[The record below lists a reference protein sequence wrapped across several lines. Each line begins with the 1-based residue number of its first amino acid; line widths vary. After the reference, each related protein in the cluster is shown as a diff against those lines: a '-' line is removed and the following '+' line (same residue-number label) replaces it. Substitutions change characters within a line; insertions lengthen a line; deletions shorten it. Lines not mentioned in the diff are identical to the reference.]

1 MKFSELWLRSY
12 VNPPLDSA
20 ALSHLLTMAGLE
32 VEAME
37 PVAADF
43 SGIVV
48 GHVLSVAPHPDADRL
63 RVCVVDAGTGADVQI
78 VCGAANVSAGIRVP
92 CAKVGAKLP
101 GFDIKKARLRGVES
115 WGMLCSARELGLVA
129 EADGLLLL
137 PAVAPVG
144 QDIRDYLRLDDHIF
158 TLKLTPNR
166 SDCLSVSGIA
176 REVAV
181 LTGSVFSAPQVQAA
195 VVSALEIPP
204 IRVNAPVACPRYC
217 GQVIS
222 GLNTAAVTPDWMVE
236 RLARSGVRSLGAIVD
251 ITNYV
256 MLETGQPLHAFDM
269 RKITGGIDVRMAH
282 ANEPLVLLNGQS
294 VKLDSD
300 MLVIADQTG
309 VLALAGIMGG
319 AASAV
324 SPDTTGIFL
333 ESAFFHP
340 DYIVGRARRLG
351 LTTDA
356 AHRFERGVDFAAT
369 QYALARAVQLL
380 LEICGGSASALAEM
394 VHELPL
400 RPAIKLRPARVS
412 KVLGVDFNHAQVAA
426 SLQRLQFEFSVE
438 GEEFWVKPPSY
449 RFDLTIE
456 PDLIEE
462 LARLYGYDNIPAV
475 APVAELTMLSRP
487 ERQRSVDRLRDIL
500 IVRDYQEVITYS
512 FVDAAWEAAL
522 VPETQPILL
531 KNPIASQ
538 MNAMRSTMWGGLIDV
553 LKTNLNRRQ
562 TRVRLMEVGHCYA
575 RAENGNGYV
584 QPLRMGGLVFGDAA
598 PEQWGTPARIVDFY
612 DVKADLEA
620 LCWPQVLTFIAA
632 THPAMHPGQSAA
644 VWLGDIRVGWLGVLH
659 PALVQQWDLLSPPVL
674 FELEMDVLLRRD
686 LAKYAVISRFP
697 AVRRDMAIIV
707 SQEVTVQALLD
718 AMHSARIAG
727 IAEIA
732 VFDLYR
738 GKGIDFDKKSL
749 AFRVMMQDNQKTFT
763 DSEVD
768 AVMSQLTELLQQQF
782 DAQLRS

>member
-12 VNPPLDSA
+12 VNPPMDSA

-32 VEAME
+32 VEAMD

-48 GHVLSVAPHPDADRL
+48 GHVLSVSPHPDADRL
-63 RVCVVDAGTGADVQI
+63 RVCVVDAGIGANLQI

-101 GFDIKKARLRGVES
+101 GLDIKKARLRGVES
-115 WGMLCSARELGLVA
+115 WGMLCSARELGLAA

-137 PAVAPVG
+137 PADAPVG
-144 QDIRDYLRLDDHIF
+144 QDIRDYLRLNDYVF

-181 LTGSVFSAPQVQAA
+181 LTDSAFSAPQVQVTA
-195 VVSALEIPP
+195 VSALEIPP
-204 IRVNAPVACPRYC
+204 IQVNAPAACPRYC

-222 GLNTAAVTPDWMVE
+222 GLNTAAITPDWMVE

-269 RKITGGIDVRMAH
+269 RKITGAIDVRMAH
-282 ANEPLVLLNGQS
+282 AEESLVLLNGQS

-309 VLALAGIMGG
+309 ALALAGIMGG

-324 SPDTTGIFL
+324 SQDTTSIFL

-340 DYIVGRARRLG
+340 DFIIGRARRLG

-369 QYALARAVQLL
+369 QQALSRAVQLL
-380 LEICGGSASALAEM
+380 LEICGGNSSALAE
-394 VHELPL
+394 VIHKLPL
-400 RPAIKLRPARVS
+400 RSPINLRPARVS
-412 KVLGVDFNHAQVAA
+412 KVLGMDFSPAQVAT
-426 SLQRLQFEFSVE
+426 SLQRLQFEFSVA
-438 GEEFWVKPPSY
+438 GEAFLVTPPSY

-462 LARLYGYDNIPAV
+462 LARLYGYDNIPAI
-475 APVAELTMLSRP
+475 APVAEMTMLSRP
-487 ERQRSVDRLRDIL
+487 ERQRSVDSLRDIL
-500 IVRDYQEVITYS
+500 VARDYQEVITYS

-522 VPETQPILL
+522 APKTQPILL

-538 MNAMRSTMWGGLIDV
+538 MSAMRSTMWGGLIDV

-562 TRVRLMEVGHCYA
+562 TRVRLMEVGHCYI
-575 RAENGNGYV
+575 RTENGDGYA
-584 QPLRMGGLVFGDAA
+584 QPLRLSGLAFGDAA
-598 PEQWGTPARIVDFY
+598 PEQWAMPARIVDFY
-612 DVKADLEA
+612 DVKSDLEA
-620 LCWPQVLTFIAA
+620 LSWPRILTYVAA
-632 THPAMHPGQSAA
+632 MHPAMHPGQCAA
-644 VWLGDIRVGWLGVLH
+644 VWLNETHVGWLGTLH
-659 PALVQQWDLLSPPVL
+659 PALVQQWDLPSAPVL
-674 FELEMDVLLRRD
+674 FELEMDVLLQRN
-686 LAKYAVISRFP
+686 LAKHTEISRFP
-697 AVRRDMAIIV
+697 AVRRDLAVIV
-707 SQEVTVQALLD
+707 SHEVTVQALLD
-718 AMHSARIAG
+718 AMHSARIASV
-727 IAEIA
+727 AEIT
-732 VFDLYR
+732 VFDIYR

-749 AFRVMMQDNQKTFT
+749 AFRVMMQDNQKTYT

-768 AVMSQLTELLQQQF
+768 AVMLQLTELLQQKF
-782 DAQLRS
+782 NAQLRS